1 MIGEWTNIFKSIDY
15 NCIIL
20 ISRYQSILNIES
32 YYEKIKIY
40 ILLRKKR
47 FYRLIECTE
56 RVANAICFYGM
67 A

>member
-1 MIGEWTNIFKSIDY
+1 MQYDWGMDKYIQIK
-15 NCIIL
+15 
-20 ISRYQSILNIES
+20 RRILNIES
-32 YYEKIKIY
+32 YYQKIKIH